1 MVTFIPP
8 YCGEEIKSNAEKKM
22 YKRLQRL
29 DMENAYVLH
38 SLGLPK
44 HETKIY
50 GEIDFVVVCDRGVAC
65 LEIKGGRVECR
76 NGRWYFID
84 RYGVSRQKP
93 EGPFAQVTGNMFSLR
108 GVLKRQ
114 FKGKQY
120 MNRILVA
127 SGVVFPDI
135 RFESRS
141 QEIIPEIIY
150 DKNTTD
156 ITAYIN
162 CIFDYWEE
170 RQHKEPC
177 RLSDEDITEVVS
189 YLRGNFVF
197 IPTLNDRLADVEK
210 RLVRLTF
217 EQVQIMDALS
227 MNERLMIEGSAGT
240 GKTMLAVHFAKMQ
253 AENGKRVLYLTFNK
267 NLAYNVQHQLGDRE
281 NLRIINIHALFGNY
295 VQIDVEHLNENPQ
308 QYFSV
313 ELPKAFYEYVSS
325 LETEALERMQYDLL
339 IMDEGQDI
347 LTPIYLQVLD
357 LLLLGGLENGSWAIF
372 YDEKQN
378 IYNPYFQEGFSKLQ
392 LYTAAKFRLF
402 VNCRNTIQIGDC
414 SSKLSGIKLYEYIHE
429 NGEKVQQIQ
438 YDDQN
443 DFAEKVEKII
453 QDLREEKV
461 NLSDVAFLAP
471 KQYKKSMLKDVKI
484 EVNELNAEI
493 NIDKDIP
500 IYATIQ
506 GFKGL
511 DSKIVILFDVD
522 HIREESFSSIMYIAT
537 TRARTLL
544 YIFGSEEFWE
554 KHAIRST
561 SF

>member
-44 HETKIY
+44 HESKIY

-135 RFESRS
+135 RFESHS

-156 ITAYIN
+156 ITTYIN
-162 CIFDYWEE
+162 CIFNYWEE

-227 MNERLMIEGSAGT
+227 MNERLMIEGNAGT
-240 GKTMLAVHFAKMQ
+240 GKTMLAVHFAKTQ

-267 NLAYNVQHQLGDRE
+267 NLAYNVQHQLGNRE

-313 ELPKAFYEYVSS
+313 ELPKAFCEYVSS
-325 LETEALERMQYDLL
+325 LEAETLERMQYDLL

-347 LTPIYLQVLD
+347 LTPIYLQALD
-357 LLLLGGLENGSWAIF
+357 LLLVGGLENGSWAIF

-484 EVNELNAEI
+484 EVSELNAEI
-493 NIDKDIP
+493 EIDKDIP

-544 YIFGSEEFWE
+544 YIFGSKEFWE

>member
-44 HETKIY
+44 HESKIY

-135 RFESRS
+135 RFESHS

-156 ITAYIN
+156 ITTYIN
-162 CIFDYWEE
+162 CIFNYWEE

-197 IPTLNDRLADVEK
+197 IPTLYARFLLK
-210 RLVRLTF
+210 VRYSTLF
-217 EQVQIMDALS
+217 PF
-227 MNERLMIEGSAGT
+227 SAC
-240 GKTMLAVHFAKMQ
+240 VFAK
-253 AENGKRVLYLTFNK
+253 
-267 NLAYNVQHQLGDRE
+267 
-281 NLRIINIHALFGNY
+281 
-295 VQIDVEHLNENPQ
+295 
-308 QYFSV
+308 
-313 ELPKAFYEYVSS
+313 
-325 LETEALERMQYDLL
+325 
-339 IMDEGQDI
+339 
-347 LTPIYLQVLD
+347 
-357 LLLLGGLENGSWAIF
+357 
-372 YDEKQN
+372 
-378 IYNPYFQEGFSKLQ
+378 
-392 LYTAAKFRLF
+392 
-402 VNCRNTIQIGDC
+402 
-414 SSKLSGIKLYEYIHE
+414 
-429 NGEKVQQIQ
+429 
-438 YDDQN
+438 
-443 DFAEKVEKII
+443 
-453 QDLREEKV
+453 
-461 NLSDVAFLAP
+461 
-471 KQYKKSMLKDVKI
+471 
-484 EVNELNAEI
+484 
-493 NIDKDIP
+493 
-500 IYATIQ
+500 
-506 GFKGL
+506 
-511 DSKIVILFDVD
+511 
-522 HIREESFSSIMYIAT
+522 
-537 TRARTLL
+537 
-544 YIFGSEEFWE
+544 
-554 KHAIRST
+554 
-561 SF
+561 